1 MQVAYN
7 AVAGDLE
14 NRGLRIFV
22 YGNDDVGRL
31 HSDEVLYGSGD
42 TTRDVEFWTDGFAS
56 LPYLM

>member
-22 YGNDDVGRL
+22 NGHDDVGRL
-31 HSDEVLYGSGD
+31 HSDKVLHGSGD
-42 TTRDVEFWTDGFAS
+42 TTRDVEFWTDGLAG